1 MIDSV
6 LTGEVQEAEVRAE
19 PCNSRREFLKRSGLL
34 LGALT
39 LGAGIARADDDGESD
54 DDEDRG
60 GTIQAARKGI
70 IDLGASSSF
79 KVGKVADHTKDAGAV
94 ISSTASGLIA
104 LAPICT
110 HQGCTTNWNAGTQ
123 SLNCPCHGAQFSTTG
138 AVLRGPTSIPLARY
152 AMQIKNGHVLVDTN
166 TLIKRSRIQASDFTK
181 LK

>member
-1 MIDSV
+1 
-6 LTGEVQEAEVRAE
+6 
-19 PCNSRREFLKRSGLL
+19 LL

-39 LGAGIARADDDGESD
+39 LGAGIVRADDEGESD
-54 DDEDRG
+54 DDEGRG
-60 GTIQAARKGI
+60 GTIQASGKGV

-79 KVGKVADHTKDAGAV
+79 KVGNVLDHTKDAGAV
-94 ISSTASGLIA
+94 ISRTASGLIA

-110 HQGCTTNWNAGTQ
+110 HQGCTTRWNSATQ

-138 AVLRGPTSIPLARY
+138 AVLRGPTSTPLARY